1 MNRIEESAK
10 KKNSVLMD
18 KRQMLSSQKSIINSQ
33 TRYQKVCSTLI
44 TNKAFMISS
53 KLPLN
58 SMGLFAVTKV
68 EFSNKFNQEIS
79 LFFEISDEI
88 VFKKINSTN
97 EKRPTDL
104 KLRKHHTRRLHHIRE
119 KSRDKIF
126 TNFSKKGLTTSL

>member
-1 MNRIEESAK
+1 MHANLRGRLLIDFGPEIGMKRSSAQLTTLYAADDLLEK
-10 KKNSVLMD
+10 QVLAVVNFPP
-18 KRQMLSSQKSIINSQ
+18 RQIANFFSEVL
-33 TRYQKVCSTLI
+33 VL
-44 TNKAFMISS
+44 
-53 KLPLN
+53 
-58 SMGLFAVTKV
+58 GLEQEHGGVT
-68 EFSNKFNQEIS
+68 
-79 LFFEISDEI
+79 FFEISDEI